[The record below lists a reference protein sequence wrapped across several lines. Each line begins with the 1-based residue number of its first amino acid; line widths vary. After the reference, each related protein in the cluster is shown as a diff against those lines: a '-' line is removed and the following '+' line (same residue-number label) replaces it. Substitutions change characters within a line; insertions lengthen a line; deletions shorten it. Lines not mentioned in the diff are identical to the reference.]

1 MSFCSVSDMPR
12 RACMYVH
19 CSLKYGQSF
28 GGGDGASDANDC
40 VLLNGRVMQM
50 IVCSIS
56 FVFGNTCLII
66 D

>member
-1 MSFCSVSDMPR
+1 
-12 RACMYVH
+12 MYVH

-50 IVCSIS
+50 IVLLCSTVNGPADQTL
-56 FVFGNTCLII
+56 VFFTLIEE
-66 D
+66 